1 MSETPAESAQRIIDD
16 AATRPLRDAA
26 YLLFRRQ
33 DWFNR
38 LEEEAEGPYLDQ
50 AALDAARAR
59 SIARAQLTLD
69 KANTHNGPTFARL
82 KAAHPK
88 VGDDELKAAIKAAVA
103 FDNAC
108 FADYPRERG
117 DDWHKAVRAVASAAR
132 KNPGYL
138 DVTLH
143 EAANRVAYYMK

>member
-1 MSETPAESAQRIIDD
+1 MSDTPAARIQRIIDE

-26 YLLFRRQ
+26 YLLFRQQ

-38 LEEEAEGPYLDQ
+38 LEEEAEGPYADQ
-50 AALDAARAR
+50 AALEAARVR
-59 SIARAQLTLD
+59 SIARARVVID
-69 KANTHNGPTFARL
+69 KANAHNGPTFARL
-82 KAAHPK
+82 KQAHPK
-88 VGDDELKAAIKAAVA
+88 IGDDALKAAIKTAVA

-108 FADYPRERG
+108 FADYPHERG
-117 DDWHKAVRAVASAAR
+117 DDWDKAVRAVKSAAR

-138 DVTLH
+138 EVTLH

>member
-1 MSETPAESAQRIIDD
+1 MSETPAERTQRIIDE

-26 YLLFRRQ
+26 YLLFRQQ

-38 LEEEAEGPYLDQ
+38 LEEEAEGPYPDQ

-59 SIARAQLTLD
+59 SIARAKVSLD
-69 KANTHNGPTFARL
+69 RANAHNGPTFTRL
-82 KAAHPK
+82 KQAHPK
-88 VGDDELKAAIKAAVA
+88 TGDDELKAAIKAAVK
-103 FDNAC
+103 FDDAC
-108 FADYPRERG
+108 FADYPHERG
-117 DDWHKAVRAVASAAR
+117 DDWDKAVRAVASAAR
-132 KNPGYL
+132 TNPGYL

>member
-1 MSETPAESAQRIIDD
+1 MSDTPAARAQRIIDT

-26 YLLFRRQ
+26 YLLFREQ

-38 LEEEAEGPYLDQ
+38 LEEEAEGPYADK
-50 AALDAARAR
+50 APLDAARAR
-59 SIARAQLTLD
+59 SIARAKISLD
-69 KANTHNGPTFARL
+69 KANAHNGPTFARL
-82 KAAHPK
+82 RQAHPRA
-88 VGDDELKAAIKAAVA
+88 GDDELKAAIKAAVK
-103 FDNAC
+103 FDDAC
-108 FADYPRERG
+108 FANYPHERG
-117 DDWHKAVRAVASAAR
+117 DDWDKAVRAVASAAR

>member
-1 MSETPAESAQRIIDD
+1 MSDSPAERARRIIDD

-26 YLLFRRQ
+26 YLLFRQQ

-38 LEEEAEGPYLDQ
+38 LEEEAEGLYLDQ
-50 AALDAARAR
+50 AALDAARAK
-59 SIARAQLTLD
+59 SIARAKVSLD
-69 KANTHNGPTFARL
+69 KANAHNGPTLARL
-82 KAAHPK
+82 KSAHPG
-88 VGDDELKAAIKAAVA
+88 VGDDVLKAAIKAAVK
-103 FDNAC
+103 FDDAC
-108 FADYPRERG
+108 FANYPHERG
-117 DDWHKAVRAVASAAR
+117 DDWDKAVRAVATAAR